1 MQEKIYGD
9 FTKASATVLESLKEL
24 GEINT
29 RFVDKLA
36 KQQIEVLNKY
46 VAEGPSQVKTLSE
59 AKGYKDL
66 LTTQSTLIKQYNE
79 EFMGL
84 LRQTTKIMSDAK
96 DEYSAWVE
104 KGVAAVAPMAKAT
117 KKVA

>member
-46 VAEGPSQVKTLSE
+46 VAEG
-59 AKGYKDL
+59 
-66 LTTQSTLIKQYNE
+66 
-79 EFMGL
+79 
-84 LRQTTKIMSDAK
+84 LRRSRRC
-96 DEYSAWVE
+96 
-104 KGVAAVAPMAKAT
+104 PRPRAT
-117 KKVA
+117 RIC

>member
-1 MQEKIYGD
+1 M
-9 FTKASATVLESLKEL
+9 
-24 GEINT
+24 
-29 RFVDKLA
+29 
-36 KQQIEVLNKY
+36 
-46 VAEGPSQVKTLSE
+46 
-59 AKGYKDL
+59 
-66 LTTQSTLIKQYNE
+66 TTQSTLIKQYNE